1 MKSLKTEKAGDKNFQ
16 KLIYDLLQFL
26 NILPPYGT
34 EGWEV
39 WR

>member
-1 MKSLKTEKAGDKNFQ
+1 MKMSLKTKKAGGDNFQ

-34 EGWEV
+34 GGWEV
-39 WR
+39 